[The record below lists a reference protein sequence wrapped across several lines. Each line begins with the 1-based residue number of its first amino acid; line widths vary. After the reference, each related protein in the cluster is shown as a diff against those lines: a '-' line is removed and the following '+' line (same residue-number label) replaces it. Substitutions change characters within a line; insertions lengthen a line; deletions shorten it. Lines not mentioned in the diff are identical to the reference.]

1 MKHDTESYSPKSDVN
16 DIQDDMKNACSVR
29 DVLTILLATTRK
41 AQNMHISLPVTS
53 VISEPAEAEFS
64 FETHGDPSSPLTIV
78 LIHGG
83 YQSRHSFKE
92 RVWWKF
98 LTMGNAF
105 LHEIPPDDA
114 PQRLKKL
121 TIPTLLLHGKN
132 DAHVPLL
139 YSREVANLI
148 PNTQLIEIDQCEHAA
163 MLEQPTIVNRKMV
176 NFLADLAVV

>member
-1 MKHDTESYSPKSDVN
+1 
-16 DIQDDMKNACSVR
+16 
-29 DVLTILLATTRK
+29 
-41 AQNMHISLPVTS
+41 
-53 VISEPAEAEFS
+53 
-64 FETHGDPSSPLTIV
+64 
-78 LIHGG
+78 
-83 YQSRHSFKE
+83 
-92 RVWWKF
+92 
-98 LTMGNAF
+98 MGNAF
-105 LHEIPPDDA
+105 LHEISPDDA